1 MIVTLAGHVDHG
13 KTAIVRALTGVDTD
27 RLEEEKRRGLT
38 IDLGFAYAD
47 FDGARVGFVDVPGHH
62 RFIHNM
68 VAGIGR
74 RQFGLL
80 VVAADDGVM
89 PQTREHLQILQ
100 LIGRREGVV
109 AVNKIDRVDPER
121 VQEVRLEVEGLLQ
134 GSFLEGAPTVDVS
147 SIDGRGVDALC
158 TTLADAAR
166 RHAVERADR
175 GFRLAVDRAF
185 SVRGAGVVVT
195 GTVVAG
201 AASVGEA
208 LLLAASDRPVRVRG
222 LHVQDAVADV
232 AHEGD
237 RTAMN
242 LTGLE
247 LDDVA
252 RGDWIVAPSAA
263 GVTRYAVVD
272 FDVLADF
279 PRALRHWAPVHAY
292 VATSHAQGRVSLL
305 DGAPLAPGAGAPV
318 DVVLDR
324 PLPLKVGD
332 RLIARDQDLG
342 RTIGGG
348 RVIDIAAV
356 RGRRRAPERL
366 ERIQAL
372 RDTDPEHALV
382 ALSARS
388 VVDAEAFRR
397 DWNLTDATLAR
408 ALERGEGALVR
419 RGNLVL
425 HRDLLAATRDA
436 VLRALADHHRAD
448 RESPGMAREALA
460 NALGA
465 PALTVDTA
473 IESLTE
479 TGEVRTHSGSFA
491 LAAHVAEIPRALA
504 TLFDQVSPSLDTLQ
518 PPSLGDIAKSLGRPF
533 PQLER
538 EMRALAGIGLC
549 EQVGPNRFYLSDRL
563 REMAEVAA
571 RLDTE
576 GGFTVRQFRDASGVG
591 RNVVIEVLE
600 HFDRKGFTRRSG
612 DTRRVVGGIDRLRN

>member
-13 KTAIVRALTGVDTD
+13 KTAIVRALTGIDTD

-47 FDGARVGFVDVPGHH
+47 FDGAPVGFVDVPGHH

-100 LIGRREGVV
+100 LIGLREGVV

-121 VQEVRLEVEGLLQ
+121 VREVRLEVEGLLQ

-147 SIDGRGVDALC
+147 SIDGRGVDALR

-201 AASVGEA
+201 SASVGEA

-232 AHEGD
+232 AREGD

-292 VATSHAQGRVSLL
+292 VATSHAQGRISLL

-348 RVIDIAAV
+348 RIIDIATV
-356 RGRRRAPERL
+356 RGRRRAPGRL

-372 RDTDPEHALV
+372 RETEPEHALV
-382 ALSARS
+382 TLSARG

-397 DWNLTDATLAR
+397 DWNLTDAALAR
-408 ALERGEGALVR
+408 ALERGAGELVR

-436 VLRALADHHRAD
+436 VLRALTDHHRAD

-460 NALGA
+460 NALRA
-465 PALTVDTA
+465 PGLTVDTA

-479 TGEVRTHSGSFA
+479 AGEVRAHSGSFA
-491 LAAHVAEIPRALA
+491 LATHVAAIPRALA
-504 TLFDQVSPSLDTLQ
+504 ALFDQVSPSLDTLQ

-563 REMAEVAA
+563 REMAAVAA
-571 RLDTE
+571 RLDAE

-612 DTRRVVGGIDRLRN
+612 DTRRVVGGIERLGN